1 MNTIAKR
8 KARLNGWIK
17 TYQDRIEQ
25 AKQTYGAYSVKFKVT
40 EKYLKFKINGWQK
53 EYQKLCKAKAVDKA
67 KICKFIEQKTIE
79 YFGEPLVYD
88 NNRYFNI
95 DNTPNKYY
103 ISKFIVD
110 NGLAS
115 DESAFA
121 LGTKIRAMRNRRDA
135 LTENKDHK
143 NAYRAYKL
151 TMESE
156 LQAAKIVYK

>member
-25 AKQTYGAYSVKFKVT
+25 AKQTYGAYSVKFKLT

-53 EYQKLCKAKAVDKA
+53 EHQKLSKSNVLDKV
-67 KICKFIEQKTIE
+67 KICKFIEQKTLE

-110 NGLAS
+110 SGLAS
-115 DESAFA
+115 EESANA
-121 LGTKIRAMRNRRDA
+121 LGTKIRAMRKRRDA
-135 LTENKDHK
+135 LTNNQEHK
-143 NAYRAYKL
+143 NAYRAYRL
-151 TMESE
+151 TIESE
-156 LQAAKIVYK
+156 LQAEKIIFK

>member
-25 AKQTYGAYSVKFKVT
+25 AKKAYGAYSVKFKLT

-53 EYQKLCKAKAVDKA
+53 EHQNLSKSNVLDKV
-67 KICKFIEQKTIE
+67 KICKVIEQKTIE

-110 NGLAS
+110 IGLAS
-115 DESAFA
+115 EESAHA
-121 LGTKIRAMRNRRDA
+121 LGTKIRAMRKRRDA
-135 LTENKDHK
+135 LTNNQEHK
-143 NAYRAYKL
+143 NAYRAYRL
-151 TMESE
+151 TIEAE
-156 LQAAKIVYK
+156 LQAEKILFK